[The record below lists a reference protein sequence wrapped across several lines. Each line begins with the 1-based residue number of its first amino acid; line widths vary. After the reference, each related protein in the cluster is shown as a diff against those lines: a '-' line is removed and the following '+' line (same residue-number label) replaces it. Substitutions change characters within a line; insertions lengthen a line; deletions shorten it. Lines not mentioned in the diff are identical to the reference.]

1 MSSSRLLS
9 VVLTLLVVAIQVYVI
24 LVNQFCNISI
34 KIALSSAFEIHLFKL
49 AQKRADADKDDND
62 DLKSITTSHPA
73 KKESVNAIS
82 RSTVGVNLPTV
93 MANGRKLN

>member
-1 MSSSRLLS
+1 MVWLRIEPNVSSSRFLS

-34 KIALSSAFEIHLFKL
+34 KIAPSSAFEIHLFKL

-62 DLKSITTSHPA
+62 DILRASQQVILLK
-73 KKESVNAIS
+73 KKVWMLS
-82 RSTVGVNLPTV
+82 LD
-93 MANGRKLN
+93 LL